1 MTQHRIDRSGN
12 NSSMSIAHQESC
24 QSLTVL
30 FDGACPLCR
39 REVDVYRRLTP
50 VNDGPPLKWLDV
62 SQPQSCNGLSDEQAT
77 YLARFHVQQ
86 SDGKMLSGAAAF
98 VALWAVLPGWR
109 WLARLA
115 SLPGATALLEV
126 MYQGFLRF
134 RPAMQK
140 AARAFDAPR
149 VSKEWVGDLR
159 SDHAGELGAVW
170 IYRGVLAFSGDPG
183 VREFATRHAVTE
195 QSHLDKIEAVLPWV
209 QRSRLLIGWRVAGFL
224 TGALPALFGPRAVYS
239 TIAAVETFVDKHY
252 QHQIDRLEKSTMA
265 TEIGMSTAT
274 DSAVVAG
281 DTGMTSKDLL
291 TLLAAC
297 QADECEHRDE
307 ALALHASSAA
317 GASASGLTGWL
328 LRTWCTVVGSGSAMA
343 VTLARRV

>member
-1 MTQHRIDRSGN
+1 MTN
-12 NSSMSIAHQESC
+12 VPEESC

-30 FDGACPLCR
+30 FDGACPLCS
-39 REVDVYRRLTP
+39 REMDVYRRLTP

-62 SQPQSCNGLSDEQAT
+62 SQPQSCHGLDREQAA
-77 YLARFHVQQ
+77 YLARFHVRQG
-86 SDGKMLSGAAAF
+86 DGKMLSGAAAF

-109 WLARLA
+109 WLARVA

-126 MYQGFLRF
+126 LYQGFLKF

-140 AARAFDAPR
+140 AAREFDAPR

-170 IYRGVLAFSGDPG
+170 IYRGVLAISTDPG
-183 VREFATRHAVTE
+183 LREFAARHRATE
-195 QSHLDKIEAVLPWV
+195 QSHLDKIEAVLPWF

-239 TIAAVETFVDKHY
+239 TIAAVETFVNKHY
-252 QHQIDRLEKSTMA
+252 QHQIDRLEKPTTAMVIGAAKIIDA
-265 TEIGMSTAT
+265 TKATDPTGLAAVKDYIGMTEHDLHT
-274 DSAVVAG
+274 
-281 DTGMTSKDLL
+281 LL
-291 TLLAAC
+291 TAC

-307 ALALHASSAA
+307 ALAMQA
-317 GASASGLTGWL
+317 GKPTNWP
-328 LRTWCTVVGSGSAMA
+328 LRAWCSVVGRGSAVA
-343 VTLARRV
+343 VGLARRV